1 MDDIVISV
9 QSLLTYMIFNETK
22 RISFYFLYDLY
33 GSNLFNHEERKV
45 LRQAQDNSTK
55 VHKVNILNV
64 LINLS
69 ELELSEATFLYF
81 LI

>member
-33 GSNLFNHEERKV
+33 DLYGSNLFNHEEHKV
-45 LRQAQDNSTK
+45 LRQAQDDSSK
-55 VHKVNILNV
+55 SH
-64 LINLS
+64 
-69 ELELSEATFLYF
+69 
-81 LI
+81 